1 MANSLITGVSGL
13 QSHQSMIEI
22 VGNNLANLNTVGYKE
37 RSAVF
42 SDVLYETLR
51 GGSGG
56 TQGVSGGTDPIQ
68 IGTGSVL
75 TATRTNLK
83 PGSLES
89 TGGDLDLAL
98 DGDGYF
104 VVNNGTSNLYTRA
117 GTFKIDQNGLL
128 VDSGTGYPVQ
138 RFGTVGESSSQYPA
152 YQGVGNSRINIP
164 IGASVQ
170 GKATENITI
179 SGNLPQAGSG
189 PKAQVLSSSPWLAG
203 GTAAT
208 SSTLLNSLDSTT
220 TPYQAG
226 DMITIAGT
234 DENGAG
240 VSASLSITGTTTVG
254 DLINAING
262 AFPGATATLSAAGGL
277 TLEAKATGT
286 SFLSMSLTNPASNTG
301 ETAFS
306 AHPLVLSQS
315 GTSGTTIQGGAQ
327 VYDAA
332 GGVHTINYQF
342 EKQTDGTWAMKAS
355 MDPSDGVLLDST
367 ASGITF
373 NPDGTFSGITGTGPG
388 DGYISATFPGQTTP
402 LKFKIVL
409 DGGTTA
415 GSALTSYSGSG
426 SVTSSTDGYANGV
439 LSSVQVDSSGIVQG
453 IASNGIQ
460 FPIAQIAIGSFRNPQ
475 GLNAVGGN
483 FFSASLS
490 SGDVQISGA
499 GSNGTGLVRSGQLE
513 QSNVDIA
520 VEFTR
525 LIIAQRGFSANS
537 RTITVT
543 NDILQELNNLIR

>member
-13 QSHQSMIEI
+13 QSHQAMIEI

-56 TQGVSGGTDPIQ
+56 TQGVSGGTNPIQ

-75 TATRTNLK
+75 SSTRTKLK
-83 PGSLES
+83 AGSLES

-104 VVNNGTSNLYTRA
+104 VVNNGTTNLYTRA
-117 GTFKIDQNGLL
+117 GTFQIDKNGLL

-138 RFGTVGESSSQYPA
+138 RYGTIGETSDDFPSYQTVGKS
-152 YQGVGNSRINIP
+152 NINIP
-164 IGASVQ
+164 LGASVP

-179 SGNLPQAGSG
+179 SGNLPSSG
-189 PKAQVLSSSPWLAG
+189 ALPTTQELKSVPLLSG
-203 GTAAT
+203 GVAAT
-208 SSTLLNSLDSTT
+208 SSTLLNSLDFAT

-226 DMITIAGT
+226 DSITIAGT
-234 DENGAG
+234 DENGGA
-240 VSASLSITGTTTVG
+240 VSVSLPVDNTTTVG
-254 DLINAING
+254 DLMTAING
-262 AFPGATATLSAAGGL
+262 AFPGSTATLETDGTLMLKAGQPGV
-277 TLEAKATGT
+277 
-286 SFLSMSLTNPASNTG
+286 SYLSMSLNNGTGNAGELDFASSPIIVSEKG
-301 ETAFS
+301 A
-306 AHPLVLSQS
+306 A
-315 GTSGTTIQGGAQ
+315 GATIQGGAR
-327 VYDAA
+327 VYDSA
-332 GGVHTINYQF
+332 GGVHTLNYQF
-342 EKQTDGTWAMKAS
+342 VKQADATWTMTAS
-355 MDPSDGVLLDST
+355 MDSSDGVLTDNEVT
-367 ASGITF
+367 GITF
-373 NPDGTFSGITGTGPG
+373 NPDGSFKGINGTGMG
-388 DGYISATFPGQTTP
+388 DGKLTAIFTGQTTP
-402 LKFKIVL
+402 LSFNVVL
-409 DGGTTA
+409 NGSSSS
-415 GSALTSYSGSG
+415 GSALTSYSGDG
-426 SVTSSTDGYANGV
+426 SASSSTDGYGNGV
-439 LSSVQVDSSGIVQG
+439 LTSVQVDSSGTVQG

-460 FPIAQIAIGSFRNPQ
+460 FPIAQIAIATFRNPQ
-475 GLNAVGGN
+475 GLNSVGGN
-483 FFSASLS
+483 FFSTSLS
-490 SGDVQISGA
+490 SGDVQLSGA

>member
-13 QSHQSMIEI
+13 QSHQAMIEI

-56 TQGVSGGTDPIQ
+56 TQGVSGGTNPIQ

-75 TATRTNLK
+75 SSTRTKLK
-83 PGSLES
+83 AGSLES

-104 VVNNGTSNLYTRA
+104 VANNGTSNLYTRA
-117 GTFKIDQNGLL
+117 GTFQIDKNGLL
-128 VDSGTGYPVQ
+128 VDSGTGYPIQ
-138 RFGTVGESSSQYPA
+138 RFGTIGESSDDYPSF
-152 YQGVGNSRINIP
+152 QTVGKSNINIP
-164 IGASVQ
+164 LGASVP
-170 GKATENITI
+170 GKATENITV
-179 SGNLPQAGSG
+179 SGNLPASG
-189 PKAQVLSSSPWLAG
+189 ALPKSQILTSAPWLAG
-203 GTAAT
+203 GVAAT
-208 SSTLLNSLDSTT
+208 ASTLLNSLDSTT
-220 TPYQAG
+220 TPYAAG
-226 DMITIAGT
+226 DSITISGT
-234 DENGAG
+234 DVNGGA
-240 VSASLSITGTTTVG
+240 VSVSLPVSNTTTVG
-254 DLINAING
+254 DLLTALNG
-262 AFPGATATLSAAGGL
+262 AFPGATATI
-277 TLEAKATGT
+277 EATGALRMESDVPGP
-286 SFLSMSLTNPASNTG
+286 SFLSLTLADGAGNAG
-301 ETAFS
+301 ETHFAAS
-306 AHPLVLSQS
+306 PMVVSQS
-315 GTSGTTIQGGAQ
+315 GSNGATIQGGAQ
-327 VYDAA
+327 VYDSA

-342 EKQTDGTWAMKAS
+342 VKQLDGTWTMTAS
-355 MDPSDGVLLDST
+355 MDASEGTLIDNQV
-367 ASGITF
+367 SGITF
-373 NPDGTFSGITGTGPG
+373 NSDGTFSGITGSGTG
-388 DGYISATFPGQTTP
+388 DGKLVAQFAGQTTP
-402 LKFKIVL
+402 LTFTLVL
-409 DGGTTA
+409 DGGSAA
-415 GSALTSYSGSG
+415 GSALSSYSGDG
-426 SVTSSTDGYANGV
+426 SVTSSTDGYGNGV
-439 LSSVQVDSSGIVQG
+439 LTSVQVDSSGTVQG

-460 FPIAQIAIGSFRNPQ
+460 FPIAQIAIGTFRNPQ

-490 SGDVQISGA
+490 SGDVQISRA